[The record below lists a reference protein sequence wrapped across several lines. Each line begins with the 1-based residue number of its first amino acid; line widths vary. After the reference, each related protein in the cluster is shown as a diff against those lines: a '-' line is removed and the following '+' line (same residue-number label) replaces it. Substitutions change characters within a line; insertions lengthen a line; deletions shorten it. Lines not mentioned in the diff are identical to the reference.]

1 MFFKLFDTQ
10 GNRQEEI
17 NDIELLFETAKKSQD
32 FKQYSLINEKGS
44 LVISYYS
51 TLIKH
56 DLLQSA
62 VLRTFQEVLI
72 PAVNHVSID
81 NIKTMIPIDD
91 IEITNEPHLISLKLL
106 KGYAVLKIKETDDDF
121 ALINLSDQQVGL
133 RDQNNTENEFSVV
146 GPKIGFVEN
155 IDTNVHLIRQQ
166 INTPHLITK
175 EVSVGSMSHT
185 KVVMAY
191 IEGVTNEQHIE
202 TVEQRLKEID
212 FDVIFDATQLDQI
225 ITDSSITPFPLFLS
239 TERLDRAVYTLVN
252 GQVAIFC
259 HGSPYAIIGPS
270 TLLDFFISPEDYYLP
285 WILGSFFR
293 LIRIFGVLF
302 SVLASPIYIAVTTF
316 HYEMIPKDLLGPLI
330 SSRNNVPFIPVLE
343 VLFLEITIELLR
355 EAGARLPTKVGQTL
369 GIVGGIVIGQAA
381 VEASLTSNVLLII
394 VALSALASFTTP
406 IFKMSNTIRF
416 LRFPFIIFASI
427 WGGLGIVLSICFV
440 IVHLMRLQSLGI
452 PYMVPLYPFRPK
464 NLADSFI
471 RASYD
476 VISKRLRFMRP
487 KSIWRYHPDNENH
500 SSDLDDE

>member
-1 MFFKLFDTQ
+1 MFFKLYDKQ
-10 GNRQEEI
+10 GSRQEQI
-17 NDIELLFETAKKSQD
+17 NDIDLLFETAKKSQD
-32 FKQYSLINEKGS
+32 FKQFSLINEKGTFM
-44 LVISYYS
+44 ISYYS
-51 TLIKH
+51 TLINH
-56 DLLQSA
+56 DLLQLA
-62 VLRTFQEVLI
+62 VLRTFQEVI
-72 PAVNHVSID
+72 PVVNHLSID

-91 IEITNEPHLISLKLL
+91 IVITNEPHHISLKLL
-106 KGYAVLKIKETDDDF
+106 KGYAVLKEKETDDHF
-121 ALINLSDQQVGL
+121 ALINLSDQQIGL

-155 IDTNVHLIRQQ
+155 IDTNVHLLRQQ
-166 INTPHLITK
+166 INTPSLITK
-175 EVSVGSMSHT
+175 EISIGSMSHT

-191 IEGVTNEQHIE
+191 IEGVTNEQHVE

-212 FDVIFDATQLDQI
+212 FDVIFDATQLDQMM
-225 ITDSSITPFPLFLS
+225 TDSSITPFPLFLT
-239 TERLDRAVYTLVN
+239 TERLDRTVYTLIN

-293 LIRIFGVLF
+293 LIRILGVLF

-355 EAGARLPTKVGQTL
+355 EAGARLPAKVGQTL

-427 WGGLGIVLSICFV
+427 WGGLGIVLSICFL

-452 PYMVPLYPFRPK
+452 PYIVPIYPFRPK
-464 NLADSFI
+464 DFADSFI
-471 RASYD
+471 RSSYD